1 MENKAGKCRARR
13 SDYGNAGALYEKSDS
28 VTCSDGYKLRPDFV
42 QEICS
47 PGSISIS
54 FAFTP
59 CDLNAKQTN
68 KWGIIGHCPSHLP
81 DH

>member
-1 MENKAGKCRARR
+1 MAMENKAGKRRAPR
-13 SDYGNAGALYEKSDS
+13 SNYGNARALYEKSDPT
-28 VTCSDGYKLRPDFV
+28 TCTDGYTLRADFV

-47 PGSISIS
+47 PGSVSIS

-68 KWGIIGHCPSHLP
+68 K
-81 DH
+81 